1 MNKKPMKPSY
11 HITADRF
18 RRQDGMSLVESVI
31 GLLVLTIVFL
41 SGAQLLRVHVLHL
54 ALSERARIAETKGN
68 DTLSSL
74 AAFNQSSLPDV
85 NPINGKS
92 STDNIAD
99 GESLSINANTC
110 VTSYSCDR
118 VVKIPQTI
126 GGTGYDYVAYDWNQT
141 VPTNG
146 TVAYYRA
153 WRVTT
158 LDALRHLR
166 RITVVVLP
174 ADQGNNPGDSV
185 TPLALRISD
194 VVQRQ

>member
-1 MNKKPMKPSY
+1 VNKKPMKPSY
-11 HITADRF
+11 HFTSDRF

-41 SGAQLLRVHVLHL
+41 SGAQMLRVNVLHL
-54 ALSERARIAETKGN
+54 ALSERARIAENKGN

-92 STDNIAD
+92 ATDNIAD
-99 GESLSINANTC
+99 GEPLSINANTC

-118 VVKIPQTI
+118 VVKLPQTI
-126 GGTGYDYVAYDWNQT
+126 GGTGYDYVAYDWNQAL
-141 VPTNG
+141 PTNG

-158 LDALRHLR
+158 LDAVRHLR

-174 ADQGNNPGDSV
+174 TDQGNNPGDSV

>member
-1 MNKKPMKPSY
+1 MKKKPMKPSY
-11 HITADRF
+11 PITVDRF
-18 RRQDGMSLVESVI
+18 RRQRGMSLVESLI

-41 SGAQLLRVHVLHL
+41 SGAQMLRVNVLHL
-54 ALSERARIAETKGN
+54 ALSEHARIAETKGT

-74 AAFNQSSLPDV
+74 AAYNQSSLPDV

-92 STDNIAD
+92 PTDNIAD
-99 GESLSINANTC
+99 GEPVSINANTC
-110 VTSYSCDR
+110 ATSYGCDR

-141 VPTNG
+141 LPTNG

>member
-1 MNKKPMKPSY
+1 MNKKPMKPCY
-11 HITADRF
+11 YITADRF

-41 SGAQLLRVHVLHL
+41 SGAQMLRVNVLHL
-54 ALSERARIAETKGN
+54 ALSERARIAENKGN

-92 STDNIAD
+92 ATDNIAD
-99 GESLSINANTC
+99 GEPLSINANTC

-118 VVKIPQTI
+118 VVKLPQAI
-126 GGTGYDYVAYDWNQT
+126 GGTGYDYVAYDWNQAL
-141 VPTNG
+141 PTNG

-158 LDALRHLR
+158 LDAVRHLR

>member
-1 MNKKPMKPSY
+1 MKPSY
-11 HITADRF
+11 PITVDRF
-18 RRQDGMSLVESVI
+18 RRQRGMSLVESLI

-41 SGAQLLRVHVLHL
+41 SGAQMLRVNVLHL
-54 ALSERARIAETKGN
+54 ALSEHARIAETKGT

-74 AAFNQSSLPDV
+74 AAYNQSSLPDV

-92 STDNIAD
+92 PTDNIAD
-99 GESLSINANTC
+99 GEPVSINANTC
-110 VTSYSCDR
+110 ATSYGCDR

-141 VPTNG
+141 LPTNG

>member
-1 MNKKPMKPSY
+1 VKKKPMKPSY
-11 HITADRF
+11 PITVDRF
-18 RRQDGMSLVESVI
+18 RRQRGMSLVESLI

-41 SGAQLLRVHVLHL
+41 SGAQMLRVNVLHL
-54 ALSERARIAETKGN
+54 ALSEHARIAETKGT

-74 AAFNQSSLPDV
+74 AAYNQSSLPDV

-92 STDNIAD
+92 PTDNIAD
-99 GESLSINANTC
+99 GEPVSINANTC
-110 VTSYSCDR
+110 ATSYGCDR

-141 VPTNG
+141 LPTNG

>member
-1 MNKKPMKPSY
+1 MNKKPMKPTY
-11 HITADRF
+11 PITVDHF
-18 RRQDGMSLVESVI
+18 LRQRGMSLVESVM

-41 SGAQLLRVHVLHL
+41 SGAQMLRVNVLHL

-85 NPINGKS
+85 NPIDGKS
-92 STDNIAD
+92 PTDNIAD
-99 GESLSINANTC
+99 GEPLSINANTC
-110 VTSYSCDR
+110 VISYSCDR

-141 VPTNG
+141 LPTNG